1 MVVGGTQ
8 QLTATTTDA
17 GGASLTGRLV
27 TWVSSNTSVLT
38 VSPEWL
44 YGDGDGGGSGHGDD
58 HGDERDEELSADAD
72 DHGQSS
78 AGGNGDGLR
87 PDDADGGGRT
97 QQLTATTTDAG
108 GASLTGRLV
117 TWVSS
122 NTSVLTVSPSGYTVT
137 VTAVGP
143 GTATI
148 TATSETKS
156 SLPTPT
162 ITVNP
167 VPVATV
173 TVSAPTTPMVVGG
186 TQQLTATTT
195 DAGGASLTGR
205 LVTWVSSNT
214 SVLTVSPSGY
224 TVTVTAVG
232 PGTATITATSETK
245 SSLPTPTITVNP
257 VPVATVTVSA
267 PTTPMVVGGT
277 QQLTATTTDAGG
289 ASLTGRL
296 VTWVSSNTSV
306 LTVSPSGYTVTVT
319 AVGPGTA
326 TITATSETKSSL
338 PTPTI
343 TVNPVPVA
351 TVTVSAPTTP
361 MVVGGTQ
368 QLTAT
373 TTDAGGAS
381 LTGRLVTWVSS
392 NTSVLTVSAS
402 GSPATVTAVGVGTAT
417 ITATSETVNSL
428 PTPAIT
434 VNQAPVATVT
444 VSAPTTPMVVGGTQ
458 QLTATTTDAGGAS
471 LTGRLVTWVSSNT
484 AVLTVS
490 PSGSTATVTAVGV
503 GTATITATSETK
515 SSLPTP
521 TITVNPV
528 PVATVTVSA
537 PTTPMVVGGT
547 QPLTAVTKDANN
559 ITLTGRTVSWVSS
572 NTAVLTVSPASG
584 TTGATTVTAVGV
596 GTATITATSESVTSS
611 PTPTITVN
619 PMLASGPLRASTV
632 NPRYF
637 ADPTGRVVYLTGSEY
652 WNTIEDNGPSNPPP
666 VFDYSAFLDF
676 LQSHNHNFTR
686 LFMWEQARWSSLST
700 IDHWFSP
707 NLYVRTGPGIGID
720 SAPKFDL
727 TQINPAYLARVRQR
741 VIDAGARGIYVSVML
756 FNGWAVE
763 FKAGTGKNPWLSH
776 PFNAANNINNI
787 NGDPN
792 SDQSGQEIQ
801 TLSIPAVTALQDTY
815 VRAVIDAV
823 NDLDNV
829 IYEISNETN
838 SNPAADAWQYHMI
851 NLIRSYEAG
860 KPKQHPIGMTVPW
873 PSGSNSEV
881 LNSTAD
887 WVAMNGDL
895 NNPPAADGSKVSL
908 WDTDHLCG
916 ICGDMA
922 WPWRSLTRGHNT
934 LLMDGYNGAPGYTDP
949 AYDPT
954 DPKWEVIRKNMGYA
968 RSYALRMDLANARPR
983 SDLASSSF
991 CLAVVGSEY
1000 LVFNA
1005 EIGNV
1010 SVNLSGVS
1018 GSRTVEWFNP
1028 ATGQTTAG
1036 GTVAGG
1042 GSVSFT
1048 PPFSGMAVLY
1058 IHP

>member
-1 MVVGGTQ
+1 MTITATSERWAHDASSITVNPPPVTTVTLSAATTPMVVGATQ
-8 QLTATTTDA
+8 ALTATPRDGSGNTL
-17 GGASLTGRLV
+17 SGRTV
-27 TWVSSNTSVLT
+27 SWISSNTAVLT
-38 VSPEWL
+38 VS
-44 YGDGDGGGSGHGDD
+44 
-58 HGDERDEELSADAD
+58 AA
-72 DHGQSS
+72 SS
-78 AGGNGDGLR
+78 VS
-87 PDDADGGGRT
+87 T
-97 QQLTATTTDAG
+97 ST
-108 GASLTGRLV
+108 GA
-117 TWVSS
+117 
-122 NTSVLTVSPSGYTVT
+122 TVT
-137 VTAVGP
+137 VTAAGQ

-148 TATSETKS
+148 TATSEAAPSAT
-156 SLPTPT
+156 TPT

-173 TVSAPTTPMVVGG
+173 TVTPSSATLIVGG
-186 TQQLTATTT
+186 TQQLLAVTE
-195 DAGGASLTGR
+195 DAAGVLLTGR
-205 LVTWVSSNT
+205 AIAWSSNSGAATVDVNGLVTAVSVSGPVTITATSEGKTGTSSITVNAAPPPPVTTVTLSAPTTPVVVGATQVLTATPRDGSGNALSGRTVNWVSSNPAALSVSAASSVST
-214 SVLTVSPSGY
+214 SSGA
-224 TVTVTAVG
+224 TVTVTAVS
-232 PGTATITATSETK
+232 PGTATITATSESAPGATTPVITVTLAPVNTVTV
-245 SSLPTPTITVNP
+245 SPASASLVLGVTPTQQLTATLRDAANTVLTGRVVTWSSSNTAAATVDANGLVTAVGAGGTTITATSETKAGTSSITVTLA
-257 VPVATVTVSA
+257 PVATVTVTPASATIIVGGTQQLSAVTKDAAGGVLTGRTISWSSNNAAATVDGNGLVTAVSVGGPVTITATSEGKTGTSSITVNPAPPPPVTTVTLSA
-267 PTTPMVVGGT
+267 PTTPMVVGAT
-277 QQLTATTTDAGG
+277 QVLTAIPRDGSGNAL
-289 ASLTGRL
+289 SGR
-296 VTWVSSNTSV
+296 
-306 LTVSPSGYTVTVT
+306 
-319 AVGPGTA
+319 
-326 TITATSETKSSL
+326 
-338 PTPTI
+338 
-343 TVNPVPVA
+343 TVN
-351 TVTVSAPTTP
+351 
-361 MVVGGTQ
+361 
-368 QLTAT
+368 
-373 TTDAGGAS
+373 
-381 LTGRLVTWVSS
+381 
-392 NTSVLTVSAS
+392 
-402 GSPATVTAVGVGTAT
+402 
-417 ITATSETVNSL
+417 
-428 PTPAIT
+428 
-434 VNQAPVATVT
+434 
-444 VSAPTTPMVVGGTQ
+444 
-458 QLTATTTDAGGAS
+458 
-471 LTGRLVTWVSSNT
+471 WVSSNT

-490 PSGSTATVTAVGV
+490 TA
-503 GTATITATSETK
+503 S
-515 SSLPTP
+515 
-521 TITVNPV
+521 
-528 PVATVTVSA
+528 
-537 PTTPMVVGGT
+537 
-547 QPLTAVTKDANN
+547 
-559 ITLTGRTVSWVSS
+559 
-572 NTAVLTVSPASG
+572 SG

-801 TLSIPAVTALQDTY
+801 TLSIPVVTALQDTY